1 MRYNRRDMK
10 YDLIIIG
17 SGAAGLSAALYARR
31 YKMETLVIQ
40 GEFGG
45 ETATAGKIEN
55 YPGVKAVD
63 GLELMQTMKEQG
75 QEYGVVFEKGKAEK
89 ITSDGNCFTIKVGD
103 PSTGLRPELRPRGS
117 GQGKEFQGNTVIL
130 AIGSERRHLGLVNE
144 KELTGKGVHYCVTC
158 DGPVYNGKIVAMVG
172 GGDSSV
178 KGVNFLAEYAEKI
191 YLIVRG
197 KEVMAEPVNLERMNN
212 LGDKVEVL
220 LEIEIQEIVGEKFL
234 DKLVLSK
241 EYQGSKDLKVDGMFV
256 EVGFDP
262 DKTFAEQLGID
273 LDEKGYMKVD
283 NLMRTNVPGVLAAGD
298 ATNHFGRFKQDITA
312 SALGAVAAT
321 SAYEYHQIHG
331 DFCELHGK
339 VPDNK

>member
-1 MRYNRRDMK
+1 MK

-17 SGAAGLSAALYARR
+17 SGAAGLAAALYARR
-31 YKMETLVIQ
+31 YKMDTLVIQ

-55 YPGVKAVD
+55 YPGVKVVD

-75 QEYGVVFEKGKAEK
+75 EEYGAVFEKGKAEK
-89 ITSDGNCFTIKVGD
+89 ITTDGNCFSVKVG
-103 PSTGLRPELRPRGS
+103 E
-117 GQGKEFQGNTVIL
+117 KEFQGNTVIL

-197 KEVMAEPVNLERMNN
+197 KEVTAEPVNLERMNN
-212 LGDKVEVL
+212 LGGKVEVL
-220 LEIEIQEIVGEKFL
+220 LETEIQEIVGEKFL

-262 DKTFAEQLGID
+262 DKTFAEQLGIE
-273 LDEKGYMKVD
+273 LDEKGYMKIN
-283 NLMRTNVPGVLAAGD
+283 NLMQTNVPGVFAAGD

-321 SAYEYHQIHG
+321 SAYEYYQTHG
-331 DFCELHGK
+331 EFCEFHGK
-339 VPDNK
+339 VSDTN

>member
-1 MRYNRRDMK
+1 MAKGMLYNSGDMK

-75 QEYGVVFEKGKAEK
+75 QEHGVVFEKGKAEK
-89 ITSDGNCFTIKVGD
+89 ITSDGNCFTVTVG
-103 PSTGLRPELRPRGS
+103 T
-117 GQGKEFQGNTVIL
+117 KEFQGNTVIL
-130 AIGSERRHLGLVNE
+130 AIGSERRHLGLLNE

-158 DGPVYNGKIVAMVG
+158 DGPVYNGKTVAMVG

-197 KEVMAEPVNLERMNN
+197 KEVAAEPVNLERMNN

-220 LEIEIQEIVGEKFL
+220 LETEIQEIVGEKFL

-241 EYQGSKDLKVDGMFV
+241 EYQGSKDLKIDGMFV

-262 DKTFAEQLGID
+262 DKTFAEQLGLE
-273 LDEKGYMKVD
+273 LDEKGYMKV
-283 NLMRTNVPGVLAAGD
+283 NSLMRTNIPGVFAAGD
-298 ATNHFGRFKQDITA
+298 ATNQFGRFKQDITA
-312 SALGAVAAT
+312 AALGSVAAT
-321 SAYEYHQIHG
+321 SAYEYYQTHG
-331 DFCELHGK
+331 DICEFHGK
-339 VPDNK
+339 VSDTN

>member
-1 MRYNRRDMK
+1 MK

-31 YKMETLVIQ
+31 YKMEPLVIE

-75 QEYGVVFEKGKAEK
+75 EEYGAVFEKGKAEK
-89 ITSDGNCFTIKVGD
+89 IVTDGNCFTVKVG
-103 PSTGLRPELRPRGS
+103 E
-117 GQGKEFQGNTVIL
+117 KEFQGNTVIL
-130 AIGSERRHLGLVNE
+130 AIGSERRHLKLPNE
-144 KELTGKGVHYCVTC
+144 KELIGKGVHYCVTC
-158 DGPVYNGKIVAMVG
+158 DGPVYNGKTVAMVG

-178 KGVNFLAEYAEKI
+178 KGVNFLSEYAEKI

-220 LEIEIQEIVGEKFL
+220 LETEIKEIVGEKFL
-234 DKLVLSK
+234 EKLILSK
-241 EYQGSKDLKVDGMFV
+241 EYQGSKDLVIDGMFV

-262 DKTFAEQLGID
+262 DKTFAKQLGIE
-273 LDEKGYMKVD
+273 LDEKGYMKAD
-283 NLMRTNVPGVLAAGD
+283 NLMHTNVPGVFAAGD

-321 SAYEYHQIHG
+321 SAYEYHQTHG

-339 VPDNK
+339 VSATN